1 MNKKNNLKII
11 FGNKTSSSE
20 GLIYVQEQDFEI
32 PHGDDYKIAI
42 TELNRM
48 HNFKLNDKPFLENF
62 LYSEASL
69 WWFIY
74 PSLIGKYK
82 QIINFILQIYDLL
95 LIVSLIVVKV
105 RKI

>member
-82 QIINFILQIYDLL
+82 QIINFILQFSKFLD
-95 LIVSLIVVKV
+95 S
-105 RKI
+105 